1 MTDDDKQTTIVNN
14 YGDLRVER
22 QPPQISSSFNSRL
35 QLNSRNH
42 LQVKSISYVIS
53 KTVSVTQSYNTLL
66 CLAILGYSLAIQ
78 KKRKIRFYQGFQSFF
93 GKLKSAE
100 ALGSGYTRNINEST
114 PKPIH
119 TNGLWLCFF
128 AAAASFFNR
137 LGERSACFILLT
149 THSQR
154 VESRWSAR
162 QASNYKKLKI
172 WQRLFIKI
180 SWEWLYFFSQQNK
193 KGRIYEFSI

>member
-1 MTDDDKQTTIVNN
+1 MMTDDDTQTTILSINK
-14 YGDLRVER
+14 GLRRFR
-22 QPPQISSSFNSRL
+22 QSPQFYSSFYSRL

-42 LQVKSISYVIS
+42 LQAKSISYVIS
-53 KTVSVTQSYNTLL
+53 KTVSVTQSYSTLL

-93 GKLKSAE
+93 GKLKNAE
-100 ALGSGYTRNINEST
+100 VLGSGYTRNINESIS
-114 PKPIH
+114 KPIL
-119 TNGLWLCFF
+119 TNGLWVCFF
-128 AAAASFFNR
+128 AAAASFFNS
-137 LGERSACFILLT
+137 LGKRSACFILLT

-162 QASNYKKLKI
+162 QASKNKKLKI

-180 SWEWLYFFSQQNK
+180 SWEWFSFFSQQK
-193 KGRIYEFSI
+193 